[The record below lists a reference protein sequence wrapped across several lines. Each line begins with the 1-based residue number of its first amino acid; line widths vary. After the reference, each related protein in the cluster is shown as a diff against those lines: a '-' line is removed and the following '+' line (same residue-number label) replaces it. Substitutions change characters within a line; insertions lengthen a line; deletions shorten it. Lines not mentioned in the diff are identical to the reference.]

1 MALPLMD
8 PDPTKATTPP
18 ANPPLT
24 IDDTVRDAWVRLR
37 ATGEPAA
44 VVMRFGR
51 PFVVVTRAA
60 VERAVA
66 SGRAEDAVASVADVV
81 AVPVDRSADA
91 LTTVHRFTRLAW
103 DWLRYD
109 RGR

>member
-24 IDDTVRDAWVRLR
+24 TDDTVRDAWARLR
-37 ATGEPAA
+37 ATGDAAA
-44 VVMRFGR
+44 VVTRFGH

-60 VERAVA
+60 VEQAVA
-66 SGRAEDAVASVADVV
+66 SGRATDAVASVADVV
-81 AVPVDRSADA
+81 AVPIDRSADA
-91 LTTVHRFTRLAW
+91 VTIVHRFTRAAW